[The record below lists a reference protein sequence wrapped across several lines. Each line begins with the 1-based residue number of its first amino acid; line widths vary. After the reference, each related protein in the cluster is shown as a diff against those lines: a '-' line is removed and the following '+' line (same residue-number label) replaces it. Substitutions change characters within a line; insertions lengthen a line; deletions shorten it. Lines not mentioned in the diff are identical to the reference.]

1 MPLAFRAKGAS
12 LATATNWSF
21 NWLVGELTP
30 ILMEKIG
37 WKLYFILAFFALLA
51 FITVYFCYPET
62 SGVPLE
68 EIGALFGD
76 EISVPQDDDDDDE
89 DEDENE
95 DEGRA
100 SEDSRQRR
108 RRSGEG
114 SEDGQAFTPRPIRR
128 SISSHPRL
136 MSEEERA
143 ARQAAARVAAEERRA
158 AQSFFGFGNSGPLG
172 WVRGLLDGGKKEA
185 PPDRRLYEEVRSDEH

>member
-37 WKLYFILAFFALLA
+37 WRLYFILAFFALVA

-76 EISVPQDDDDDDE
+76 EINVPQDEDDDDDDE
-89 DEDENE
+89 DEDEA
-95 DEGRA
+95 EGRA
-100 SEDSRQRR
+100 SEDSRHRR
-108 RRSGEG
+108 RRVAKDRKTALSLHAP
-114 SEDGQAFTPRPIRR
+114 SVVPSHLIPVSCPRRNAPQGK
-128 SISSHPRL
+128 
-136 MSEEERA
+136 
-143 ARQAAARVAAEERRA
+143 RQ
-158 AQSFFGFGNSGPLG
+158 
-172 WVRGLLDGGKKEA
+172 RGLQQ
-185 PPDRRLYEEVRSDEH
+185 RRGELHNPSLALATAGP

>member
-37 WKLYFILAFFALLA
+37 WRLYFILAFFALVA

-76 EISVPQDDDDDDE
+76 EINVPQDEDDEDDDE
-89 DEDENE
+89 DEDEA
-95 DEGRA
+95 EGRA
-100 SEDSRQRR
+100 SEDSRHRR

-114 SEDGQAFTPRPIRR
+114 SEDGTFTPRPIRR

-158 AQSFFGFGNSGPLG
+158 AQSFFGFGNSGPIG
-172 WVRGLLDGGKKEA
+172 WIRGMFGGGKKEA